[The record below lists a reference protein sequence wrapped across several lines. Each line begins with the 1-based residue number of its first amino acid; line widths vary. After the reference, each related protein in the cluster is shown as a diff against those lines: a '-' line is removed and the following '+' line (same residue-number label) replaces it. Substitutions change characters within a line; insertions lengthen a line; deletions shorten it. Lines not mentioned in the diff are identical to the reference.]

1 MKNKDIKELLNK
13 CFGKNKDE
21 KYHAIAMLIIYGIF
35 ISILVIMI
43 RLGGTS
49 SEIDSNDNNQGEV
62 NSPTVT
68 STPNP
73 TSTPEIEIDNE
84 VENDINYSYSY
95 TVTYNG
101 VSEVYLGK
109 RVDDKQKFTLIK
121 DNVSTSYA
129 IYDDNYLI
137 LEGDIYK
144 ITDNPSKFF
153 KYCDVEKIL
162 VLLRDKL
169 SVKVTSSNQY
179 NVDNNILSS
188 FYKEKLLNE
197 DNGTNLIS
205 INMTDDSL
213 KSIDLDFSSYISALE
228 GVNSTLNIHMEF
240 ADVGTTENFEIKV
253 S

>member
-21 KYHAIAMLIIYGIF
+21 KYHAIAMLIVYGLF

-43 RLGGTS
+43 RIGGTA
-49 SEIDSNDNNQGEV
+49 SEVNNNDNNGE
-62 NSPTVT
+62 NNNPIVT

-73 TSTPEIEIDNE
+73 TFVPDIDEE

-95 TVTYNG
+95 TITYNG

-109 RVDDKQKFTLIK
+109 RIDDKQKFTLIK
-121 DNVSTSYA
+121 DNITTNYA

-153 KYCDVEKIL
+153 KYCDVEEIL
-162 VLLRDKL
+162 TLLHDKL
-169 SVKVTSSNQY
+169 SVDVTGTMEYS
-179 NVDNNILSS
+179 VDDSILSS
-188 FYKEKLLNE
+188 FYKERLNSE
-197 DNGTNLIS
+197 DSGTNLIS
-205 INMTDDSL
+205 INMTDDNL
-213 KSIDLDFSSYISALE
+213 KSIDLDYSSYISAIE
-228 GVNSTLNIHMEF
+228 GASSTLKIHMEF
-240 ADVGTTENFEIKV
+240 ADIGTTENFEIKV